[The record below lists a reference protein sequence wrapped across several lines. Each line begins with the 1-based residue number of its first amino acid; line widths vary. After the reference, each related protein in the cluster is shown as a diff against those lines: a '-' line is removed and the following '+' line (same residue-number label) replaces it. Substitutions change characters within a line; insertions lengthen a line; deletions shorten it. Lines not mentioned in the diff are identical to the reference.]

1 MSRAPDLAPLTMTV
15 LAGDG
20 LLLAGRL
27 DYPAGAPPAGGW
39 PLAVL
44 AHQYPGTRD
53 TWAPLRADLLGMGV
67 AVLAFDQRGHG
78 ESVRGPAGSKLVI
91 DTPRDFEEM
100 AFYEAFV
107 SSIKRVRFASIAD
120 DILRVA
126 AWGAAQNFVDGS
138 RLLLGGGSVG
148 GTGAL
153 LAAPSVKGLRGV
165 LTLGA
170 AGAAAHGDD
179 AHERIRV
186 ALSGGAWPALL
197 ASSADDAFEGADN
210 VRRWSVGLAHVTTR
224 IVPGA
229 AHAMGIY
236 YDVREDVLGA
246 VRSWVS

>member
-27 DYPAGAPPAGGW
+27 DYPAGTPPAGGW

-53 TWAPLRADLLGMGV
+53 TWAPLRSDMLGLGI
-67 AVLAFDQRGHG
+67 AVLVFDQRGHG
-78 ESVRGPAGSKLVI
+78 ESVRGPSGPVVI
-91 DTPRDFEEM
+91 DTPRDFDEL
-100 AFYEAFV
+100 AFYHAFV
-107 SSIKRVRFASIAD
+107 GSIQRVEFKRIAD

-126 AWGAAQNFVDGS
+126 AWGAAQNYVDPG
-138 RLLLGGGSVG
+138 RLILGGASVG

-165 LTLGA
+165 LTMGA

-179 AHERIRV
+179 AHDRIRA
-186 ALSGGAWPALL
+186 ALSSAAWPALL
-197 ASSADDAFEGADN
+197 TSSADDVFEGADN
-210 VRRWSVGLAHVTTR
+210 IRRWSVGLSHVATR

-236 YDVREDVLGA
+236 YDVREDVLA
-246 VRSWVS
+246 ALKSWVK

>member
-1 MSRAPDLAPLTMTV
+1 MTV

-39 PLAVL
+39 PLAIL

-53 TWAPLRADLLGMGV
+53 TWAPLRTDLLSLGI

-78 ESVRGPAGSKLVI
+78 DSVRGPGGMVVI
-91 DTPRDFEEM
+91 DTPQDFDEL
-100 AFYEAFV
+100 AFYHAFV
-107 SSIKRVRFASIAD
+107 GSIQRVEFRRISD

-126 AWGAAQNFVDGS
+126 AWGASQNYVDTS
-138 RLLLGGGSVG
+138 RLILGGASVG

-153 LAAPSVKGLRGV
+153 LAAPSVKGLRGL
-165 LTLGA
+165 LTVGA

-179 AHERIRV
+179 AHERIRA
-186 ALSGGAWPALL
+186 ALAPGDWPALL
-197 ASSADDAFEGADN
+197 TSSADDAFEGADN
-210 VRRWSVGLAHVTTR
+210 VRRWSVGLPHVTTR

-236 YDVREDVLGA
+236 YDIREDVLAA
-246 VRSWVS
+246 VRSWVR

>member
-1 MSRAPDLAPLTMTV
+1 MSRAPDLAPLTMAV

-20 LLLAGRL
+20 LVLAGRL

-53 TWAPLRADLLGMGV
+53 TWAPLRTDMLGLGI

-78 ESVRGPAGSKLVI
+78 ESVRGPNGPVVV
-91 DTPRDFEEM
+91 DTPRDFDEL
-100 AFYEAFV
+100 AFYHAFV
-107 SSIKRVRFASIAD
+107 GSIQRVEFKRIAD
-120 DILRVA
+120 DVVRVA
-126 AWGAAQNFVDGS
+126 AWGAAQNYVDPG
-138 RLLLGGGSVG
+138 RLILGGASVG
-148 GTGAL
+148 GTGVL

-179 AHERIRV
+179 AHDRIRA
-186 ALSGGAWPALL
+186 ALATGAWPALL
-197 ASSADDAFEGADN
+197 TSSADDAFEGADN
-210 VRRWSVGLAHVTTR
+210 VRRWSVGLAHIVTR
-224 IVPGA
+224 IVPGS

-246 VRSWVS
+246 VRSWVR